1 MSAQRLEDV
10 RAEFRSRDVAPP
22 AVVPRPVIRVERPRP
37 PFPLRRACELTAFVA
52 IVALVVLRVSGL
64 VAAG

>member
-1 MSAQRLEDV
+1 MSAQRLED
-10 RAEFRSRDVAPP
+10 AKAQFRSRA
-22 AVVPRPVIRVERPRP
+22 AAPRPALPRPAIRVERPRP

-52 IVALVVLRVSGL
+52 IAALVVLRVSGL